1 MKKRP
6 LPQLGAISSRV
17 SGGHAND
24 LVQQPTAAQSS
35 RRKKQKQPANSGI
48 HDYVSK
54 HAYQDEDGTRTKP
67 QDYERCHQRR
77 PWIERRVHS
86 IALNAKRVRLPW
98 MLERATH
105 EPTLRNSQD

>member
-6 LPQLGAISSRV
+6 LPQLGPVSFRV
-17 SGGHAND
+17 SGGHSKD
-24 LVQQPTAAQSS
+24 LVQQPEAAQSS

-48 HDYVSK
+48 HDRVSK

-67 QDYERCHQRR
+67 QDHERHNQRR

-86 IALNAKRVRLPW
+86 IVLNAKRARLPRA
-98 MLERATH
+98 MERVTH
-105 EPTLRNSQD
+105 DPILQN